1 MEPDTT
7 PMASSDG
14 DSGAVRRRGLRRRL
28 VRGAALLALIPVSVG
43 VGAWKAETIKHAAGV
58 ASGGLAAPRQ
68 ALADAPAAPLNIP
81 PPADSDLTG
90 ASQRSLAAAAN
101 NAARELAGSG
111 DRSVV
116 SWQPSTGLWTRRYHP
131 RGMGSDWRAPQ
142 WWQSALA
149 LTTLIR
155 YLQQSHDTQPAYQQ
169 VITSADQLNINLPGT
184 LEPHD
189 FINEF
194 MDDTAWWAIA
204 WADAARYEL
213 TVRHDIAD
221 ARRYLALA
229 ETEARYIYRQPRPCH
244 TQGIEWQADYPP
256 DTITNEEFVALAAQ
270 LARLRQT
277 PGPLYDMGRA
287 DMWLGDAEQILAWLE
302 HSGLVNMTAGTVR
315 DHYNGRCQVSGGT
328 ITYTEG
334 EMAEALTRMGLA
346 TGDAAYYG
354 QAAVFLNRVLDPWL
368 GSLGDGVLQ
377 QPCEAEAGM
386 CVDEGHGYDAA
397 SYKGLFVAA
406 VADWTQATGAVT
418 YDSFLLAQ
426 GRAVIANAAS
436 DGARPSHCQTPHA
449 CQIDFYWARRVAP
462 AQLPV
467 QLTPG
472 SQESGLAALTGAL
485 VAARGDS

>member
-1 MEPDTT
+1 MPQATGG
-7 PMASSDG
+7 DG
-14 DSGAVRRRGLRRRL
+14 QGAPAPAGGGRRRRRL
-28 VRGAALLALIPVSVG
+28 RRLAVAAALLALILMSVV
-43 VGAWKAETIKHAAGV
+43 VGAWEAQPIEHAAGV

-81 PPADSDLTG
+81 PPADPELTG
-90 ASQRSLAAAAN
+90 SSQRSLAAAAD

-116 SWQPSTGLWTRRYHP
+116 SAQPSTGLWTRRYHP
-131 RGMGSDWRAPQ
+131 RGMGADWRAPQ

-149 LTTLIR
+149 LTSLIR
-155 YLQQSHDTQPAYQQ
+155 YLQESRDTQPAYQQ
-169 VITSADQLNINLPGT
+169 VITRAYQLNINLPGT

-194 MDDTAWWAIA
+194 MDDTAWWGIA

-213 TVRHDIAD
+213 TVRDDAAA

-229 ETEARYIYRQPRPCH
+229 ETEARYIYARPRPCH

-270 LARLRQT
+270 LAELRQA
-277 PGPLYDMGRA
+277 PGPLYNMGHA
-287 DMWLGDAEQILAWLE
+287 DGWLADADQILSWLE

-315 DHYNGRCQVSGGT
+315 DHYNGRCQVAGGA
-328 ITYTEG
+328 ITYTQG
-334 EMAEALTRMGLA
+334 EMAEALTQMGLA

-354 QAAVFLNRVLDPWL
+354 QAAVFLNRTLKPSL

-377 QPCEAEAGM
+377 QPCEADAGM

-406 VADWTQATGAVT
+406 VADWTQATGAVS
-418 YDSFLLAQ
+418 YDTFLLDQ

-436 DGARPSHCQTPHA
+436 DGVHPTHCQTPHA
-449 CQIDFYWARRVAP
+449 CQLDFYWARRVAP
-462 AQLPV
+462 TRLPV

-485 VAARGDS
+485 VAARGS